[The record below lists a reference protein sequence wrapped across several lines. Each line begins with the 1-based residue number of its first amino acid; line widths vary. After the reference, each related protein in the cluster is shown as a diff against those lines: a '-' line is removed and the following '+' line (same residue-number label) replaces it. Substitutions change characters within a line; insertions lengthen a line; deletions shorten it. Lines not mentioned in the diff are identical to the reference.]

1 MIQKINIFMVF
12 IVLLGISIA
21 CSDDPNSVGSL
32 LIPEKDILKS
42 ETLELLAESVE
53 SFEKDSVNFGS
64 SSSLLL
70 GNYNNVSSKVL
81 LAFLI
86 TLPDSIMDPYSTDE
100 VNLKSAWI
108 EIYPNYWLGDKS
120 DISFTAH
127 KINTAWNPLTV
138 DDDSLSVIESSIGDD
153 ILSSLSYAEGDSI
166 IGFTIDNNLVE
177 NWVKRSF
184 DSSVESNY
192 GILLAPAISS
202 TTIFGFQALTSFAL
216 DQYTTLHLE
225 FEKPGEFIDT
235 VLSTPN
241 LDLHVPVGEKL
252 ADPNNGI
259 ILQGGISSRGKIKI
273 NSETI
278 PKNIVIN
285 NALLDLY
292 VQSSDEGTISSDT
305 IAVSFL
311 SSFVNTN
318 VNENFGRYP
327 LVKKDNKYSGD
338 IRQFV
343 ERWLDDEVNEGL
355 EIKLS
360 DEIRRANAV
369 TIYGT
374 EDIAFTPK
382 LTLYYTTK

>member
-1 MIQKINIFMVF
+1 MIQKINILLILVL
-12 IVLLGISIA
+12 LLGISIS
-21 CSDDPNSVGSL
+21 CSDDPNSVGSS
-32 LIPEKDILKS
+32 LIPDKDILKS
-42 ETLELLAESVE
+42 ETLELYAESVE

-81 LAFLI
+81 LAFFI
-86 TLPDSIMDPYSTDE
+86 TLPDSILDPYSNDE

-108 EIYPNYWLGDKS
+108 EVYPNYWLGDKS
-120 DISFTAH
+120 DLSFTAH

-138 DDDSLSVIESSIGDD
+138 DDDSLSLIESSMGDD

-166 IGFTIDNNLVE
+166 IGFTVDNNLVE
-177 NWVKRSF
+177 NWVKRTF

-192 GILLAPAISS
+192 GILLAPTVSS
-202 TTIFGFQALTSFAL
+202 NTIFGFQALTSFAL
-216 DQYTTLHLE
+216 NQYTTLHLE
-225 FEKPGEFIDT
+225 FEKPGEFVDT

-241 LDLHVPVGEKL
+241 LDLHFPVGEKL
-252 ADPNNGI
+252 ADPTNGI
-259 ILQGGISSRGKIKI
+259 ILQGGISSRGKLKI

-292 VQSSDEGTISSDT
+292 IQSSDEGTISSDT

-311 SSFVNTN
+311 SSFANST

-327 LVKKDNKYSGD
+327 LVKEDNKYSGD

-360 DEIRRANAV
+360 DEIRRVNAV